1 MELAERREQTMQ
13 VVALIHEENGVYG
26 ASFPDFPGC
35 TTAATDPDTV
45 IAKAAEV
52 LARHIEGMIAD
63 GLELP
68 QVRALSQLA
77 GDPFF
82 VRDAA
87 GVMIALVSCTPAAR
101 AVRLNVTLDES
112 LLARIDRAAEAAGE
126 TRSEYLAGA
135 ARQRL
140 AHDAVGCSDAAIPSV
155 PPIPHIVEA
164 SGMAHLAG
172 DAVPSDAA
180 ASLECIKDILGRLD
194 PSCERSNS

>member
-1 MELAERREQTMQ
+1 MELAERREQTMH

-45 IAKAAEV
+45 IANAAEV
-52 LARHIEGMIAD
+52 LARHIEGLIAD

-87 GVMIALVSCTPAAR
+87 GVMIALVSCTPLPGQSASTSRSTNRFSHALIAR
-101 AVRLNVTLDES
+101 RKQLAK
-112 LLARIDRAAEAAGE
+112 LARNI
-126 TRSEYLAGA
+126 SP
-135 ARQRL
+135 AR
-140 AHDAVGCSDAAIPSV
+140 
-155 PPIPHIVEA
+155 
-164 SGMAHLAG
+164 
-172 DAVPSDAA
+172 
-180 ASLECIKDILGRLD
+180 
-194 PSCERSNS
+194 